1 MHTYR
6 IACAAVLCILTAAP
20 CTPASGQTTESI
32 GPRAP
37 GMGGAFVAVASDSSA
52 TWWNPAGIATG
63 PLIDISLARTRIEV
77 NDRLPA
83 WRQTTSWFALA
94 TLPLGISYYRF
105 QITDIQPFDPTG
117 QDAASREERRAGVPV
132 SSLSAS
138 HVGFTLV
145 QTLIPGVH
153 AGATLKYVRG
163 TFHQGRDDS
172 LADPADLLDRGDA
185 LEDGETES
193 RFDLDV
199 GLLAVTG
206 PVRFG
211 AHVRNVREPVF
222 GRVRLPRQT
231 RLGVAFDP
239 EPIGGAPLTIAFDA
253 DVETYLSGSGARR
266 VVAVGAEVLGDE
278 QAVGSA
284 RWCARQHGRGRRTRC
299 DGWGE
304 RCRSSGILRRWTRH
318 RRWCCIR
325 ARVGSGRT
333 GFFLASLRLRPVSMC
348 DCGSASLEQFVSP
361 RSAGR
366 DVLPD
371 REPRMNSGLSKRRG
385 ID

>member
-1 MHTYR
+1 
-6 IACAAVLCILTAAP
+6 
-20 CTPASGQTTESI
+20 
-32 GPRAP
+32 
-37 GMGGAFVAVASDSSA
+37 MGGAFVAVASDSSA

-63 PLIDISLARTRIEV
+63 PLVDVTLARTRIEV

-94 TLPLGISYYRF
+94 TPPLGISYYRF

-138 HVGFTLV
+138 HVGLTLV
-145 QTLIPGVH
+145 QTLISGVH

-163 TFHQGRDDS
+163 TFQQGRDDS

-185 LEDGETES
+185 LDEGETEG
-193 RFDLDV
+193 RFDFDV

-206 PVRFG
+206 PLRVG

-253 DVETYLSGSGARR
+253 DVERYLSASGERR
-266 VVAVGAEVLGDE
+266 VVAAGAEYWVMNRRLGVRAGAHANTVGAEERAVTGGASFAVRPGIYVDGYVVGGGAADE
-278 QAVGSA
+278 S
-284 RWCARQHGRGRRTRC
+284 
-299 DGWGE
+299 GWGV
-304 RCRSSGILRRWTRH
+304 G
-318 RRWCCIR
+318 
-325 ARVGSGRT
+325 AR
-333 GFFLASLRLRPVSMC
+333 
-348 DCGSASLEQFVSP
+348 
-361 RSAGR
+361 
-366 DVLPD
+366 
-371 REPRMNSGLSKRRG
+371 LSF
-385 ID
+385 